1 MLLAPGRRADPGTR
15 RRLDNGRGTF
25 RIRPK
30 RRLDPARDEV
40 RTPAAGGAGT
50 FCNPLDLPYRF
61 KLNRPSRRGAA
72 DPTILAYRR
81 RYIMFDSKS
90 VRSPTDSVR
99 RGCWSSRGP
108 AARGVCAYRRR
119 SSTLLPVARALYA
132 TDDPFAPAAAR

>member
-25 RIRPK
+25 LIRPK

-99 RGCWSSRGP
+99 RGSLSLPLWP
-108 AARGVCAYRRR
+108 
-119 SSTLLPVARALYA
+119 LLPLRRKREPLSNPVV
-132 TDDPFAPAAAR
+132 FAAPL